1 MIDVIVVTGI
11 VLAVGL
17 GGLYVAAQPV
27 RPSKRE
33 LREIEILE
41 SLKRAEEWMRQYAT
55 SSLPFDIP
63 ASSASRPMPFYHGD
77 IPEKSRV
84 CGCCNCLQVFV
95 PELIKRW
102 TDGGLTACCPFC
114 EVPAVVSEL
123 DGVSLNVVTLLIM
136 HRDRRGQRPAQ
147 PAKEAEPSLHQE

>member
-1 MIDVIVVTGI
+1 MIDVIVVTVM

-17 GGLYVAAQPV
+17 GGLYVAGQPV

-41 SLKRAEEWMRQYAT
+41 SLKRTEEWMKQYAII
-55 SSLPFDIP
+55 SSPFDIP
-63 ASSASRPMPFYHGD
+63 ASSASCSMPFHNRE
-77 IPEKSRV
+77 ILENSRV
-84 CGCCNCLQVFV
+84 CGCCNCLRVFV

-114 EVPAVVSEL
+114 GVPTVVSDP

-136 HRDRRGQRPAQ
+136 HRERRGRRPAQ
-147 PAKEAEPSLHQE
+147 PAGDPESSPG